1 MGFNNCFSYAMP
13 GKWRADMKK
22 IVICCDGT
30 WNSPDKTA
38 DGVPCPTNVVKVAWA
53 VKAVDKKGV
62 DQKMFYDP
70 GVGSSGGLGQRVW
83 EGATGSGLSRNI
95 RDAYRYLIR
104 TYEPGDELFLFGFS
118 RGAFTVRSL
127 AGLIRNSGLLR
138 PDAIDQVD
146 KAYKLYRSRRKGA
159 HPKELEAT
167 LFRRT
172 YAVADVIQIKF
183 IGVWDTVGALGN
195 PVWGKSPLSLLNTF
209 HDTGLSSTIDNAFHA
224 VSVDEKRRNFKEC
237 LWVQGQSAPREQ
249 TLEQAW
255 FAGVHSNVGGGYP
268 VTGLSDS
275 ALKWMVEKAKQC
287 GLAFSAFKPAPK
299 PNPMEEPQESW
310 KSFYKI
316 IPAYHRPVRKGVDT
330 NESIHPSLKDKYEN
344 DPNYKPLNL
353 KDILGPKS

>member
-1 MGFNNCFSYAMP
+1 MP
-13 GKWRADMKK
+13 EKRRDDMKK

-30 WNSPDKTA
+30 WNSPDETV
-38 DGVPCPTNVVKVAWA
+38 DGVPCATNVVKVAQA
-53 VKAVDKKGV
+53 VKAADTKGV
-62 DQKMFYDP
+62 EQVVFYDP
-70 GVGSSGGLGQRVW
+70 GVGSSGGLGKRAW
-83 EGATGSGLSRNI
+83 EGATGTGLSRNI
-95 RDAYRYLIR
+95 LDAYRYLIR

-138 PDAIDQVD
+138 PEAIDQVG

-159 HPKELEAT
+159 TPRELEAT

-172 YAVADVIQIKF
+172 YAVADVVSVKF

-195 PVWGKSPLSLLNTF
+195 PIWGKSPLSLLNTF
-209 HDTGLSSTIDNAFHA
+209 HDTGLSSTIENAFHA

-237 LWVQGQSAPREQ
+237 LWAQGKSAPKTQ

-255 FAGVHSNVGGGYP
+255 FAGVHSNIGGGYP
-268 VTGLSDS
+268 VTGLSNA

-287 GLAFSAFKPAPK
+287 GLAFSPFKPALK
-299 PNPMEEPQESW
+299 VDSMEKPQESW
-310 KSFYKI
+310 KGFFKV
-316 IPAYHRPVRKGVDT
+316 IPAYHRPVMKGENT

-344 DPNYKPLNL
+344 DSSYKPSNL
-353 KDILGPKS
+353 KDVLGPK